1 MKERIERFLKG
12 MREVF
17 GNASVYLKELPT
29 KIFRKVKEVRIYL
42 LQWYIIKEF
51 LVVFLISSFSLTLI
65 AIVFNLVMDISWF
78 TQHQDVLSS
87 KFNYILL
94 VYFLRGPHLYYYIAP
109 LCVLISIAYVIS
121 SMSKNFELVAVVN
134 AGMSLKKLFMPLI
147 LVNVILSFLYFFFLD
162 QVVTYSLKNAR
173 YIERIQIWNDE
184 NFKATDFLV
193 DLKEPIKGSNPNITY
208 TYIGYVSR
216 NGIMSNVAIQKFY
229 DAKNLREMDFK
240 KREFSKGLIEYT
252 ISARYGK
259 WDEKLQNWV
268 LYSVELLKLSPLSEI
283 EDKKKLDKYVPPF
296 KLDKPSYFFPSKYEF
311 EALTLSEMKE
321 ELIKPLS
328 VTLSFDQKN
337 YYQKLMVIYSRP
349 SVSVSL
355 LIAAIIAL
363 GFVKVL
369 SRDLA
374 FANMIFQSVFR
385 YVLYFVSFLGG
396 VYLGEKAILPPVVAA
411 WIANVIFLAYGFYL
425 NYKLKT

>member
-29 KIFRKVKEVRIYL
+29 KIFRKVKEIRIYL

-147 LVNVILSFLYFFFLD
+147 LVNMILSFLYFFFLD

-216 NGIMSNVAIQKFY
+216 NGIMSNVTIQKFY
-229 DAKNLREMDFK
+229 DAENLREMDFK

-268 LYSVELLKLSPLSEI
+268 LYSVELLKLSSLSEI

-337 YYQKLMVIYSRP
+337 YYQKLMMIYSRP
-349 SVSVSL
+349 SISVSL

-411 WIANVIFLAYGFYL
+411 WIANVIFLAYGVYL

>member
-12 MREVF
+12 MRKVF
-17 GNASVYLKELPT
+17 DSASVYLEELP

-134 AGMSLKKLFMPLI
+134 AGMSLKKLFIPLI

-184 NFKATDFLV
+184 NFKTTDFLV
-193 DLKEPIKGSNPNITY
+193 DLKEPIKGRNPNITY

-216 NGIMSNVAIQKFY
+216 NGIMSNMTIQKFY
-229 DAKNLREMDFK
+229 DAENLRGMDFK

-259 WDEKLQNWV
+259 WNEKLQNWV

-337 YYQKLMVIYSRP
+337 YYQKLMMIYSRP
-349 SVSVSL
+349 SISVSL

-411 WIANVIFLAYGFYL
+411 WIANVIFLAYGVYL

>member
-12 MREVF
+12 MRKVF
-17 GNASVYLKELPT
+17 DNASVYLEELP
-29 KIFRKVKEVRIYL
+29 KIFRKVKEIRIYL

-51 LVVFLISSFSLTLI
+51 LVVFLISSLLLTLI

-78 TQHQDVLSS
+78 TQHQNVLSS

-216 NGIMSNVAIQKFY
+216 NGIMSNVTIQKFY

-337 YYQKLMVIYSRP
+337 YYQKLMMIYSRP
-349 SVSVSL
+349 SISVSL

-411 WIANVIFLAYGFYL
+411 WIANFIFLAYGVYL

>member
-12 MREVF
+12 MRKVF
-17 GNASVYLKELPT
+17 GNASVYLEELP
-29 KIFRKVKEVRIYL
+29 KIFRKVKEIRIYL

-216 NGIMSNVAIQKFY
+216 NGIMSNVTIQKFY
-229 DAKNLREMDFK
+229 DAENLREMDFK

-337 YYQKLMVIYSRP
+337 YYQKLMMIYSRP
-349 SVSVSL
+349 SISVSL

-411 WIANVIFLAYGFYL
+411 WIANVIFLAYGVYL

>member
-12 MREVF
+12 MRKVF
-17 GNASVYLKELPT
+17 DNASVYLEELP

-51 LVVFLISSFSLTLI
+51 LVVFLISSLLLTLI

-78 TQHQDVLSS
+78 TQHQNVLSS

-134 AGMSLKKLFMPLI
+134 AGMSLRKLFMPLI

-216 NGIMSNVAIQKFY
+216 NGIMSNVTIQKFY

-337 YYQKLMVIYSRP
+337 YYQKLMMIYSRP
-349 SVSVSL
+349 SISVSL

-411 WIANVIFLAYGFYL
+411 WIANVIFLAYGVYL

>member
-12 MREVF
+12 MRKVF
-17 GNASVYLKELPT
+17 DNASVYLEELP
-29 KIFRKVKEVRIYL
+29 KIFRKVKEIRIYL

-51 LVVFLISSFSLTLI
+51 LVVFLISSLLLTLI

-216 NGIMSNVAIQKFY
+216 NGIMSNVTIQKFY
-229 DAKNLREMDFK
+229 DAENLREMDFK

-337 YYQKLMVIYSRP
+337 YYQKLMMIYSRP
-349 SVSVSL
+349 SISVSL

-411 WIANVIFLAYGFYL
+411 WIANVIFLAYGVYL

>member
-1 MKERIERFLKG
+1 
-12 MREVF
+12 
-17 GNASVYLKELPT
+17 
-29 KIFRKVKEVRIYL
+29 
-42 LQWYIIKEF
+42 
-51 LVVFLISSFSLTLI
+51 
-65 AIVFNLVMDISWF
+65 
-78 TQHQDVLSS
+78 
-87 KFNYILL
+87 
-94 VYFLRGPHLYYYIAP
+94 
-109 LCVLISIAYVIS
+109 
-121 SMSKNFELVAVVN
+121 
-134 AGMSLKKLFMPLI
+134 
-147 LVNVILSFLYFFFLD
+147 VILSFLYFFFLD

-216 NGIMSNVAIQKFY
+216 NGIMSNVTIQKFY

-268 LYSVELLKLSPLSEI
+268 LYGVELLKLSPLSEI

-349 SVSVSL
+349 SISVSL

-411 WIANVIFLAYGFYL
+411 WIANVIFLAYGVYL

>member
-17 GNASVYLKELPT
+17 GNVSVYLEELP
-29 KIFRKVKEVRIYL
+29 KIFRKVKEIRIYL

-51 LVVFLISSFSLTLI
+51 LVVFLISSLLLTLI

-216 NGIMSNVAIQKFY
+216 NGIMSNVTIQKFY
-229 DAKNLREMDFK
+229 DAENLREMDFK

-268 LYSVELLKLSPLSEI
+268 LYGVELLKLSSLSEI
-283 EDKKKLDKYVPPF
+283 EDKKKLDKYVPTF

-349 SVSVSL
+349 SISVSL

-411 WIANVIFLAYGFYL
+411 WIANVIFLAYGVYL

>member
-1 MKERIERFLKG
+1 MKERIGRFLKG

-216 NGIMSNVAIQKFY
+216 NGIMSNVTIQKFY

-337 YYQKLMVIYSRP
+337 YYQKLMMIYSRP

-411 WIANVIFLAYGFYL
+411 WIANVIFLAYGVYL

>member
-12 MREVF
+12 MRKVF
-17 GNASVYLKELPT
+17 GNASVYLEELP
-29 KIFRKVKEVRIYL
+29 KIFRKVKEIRIYL

-216 NGIMSNVAIQKFY
+216 NGIMSNVTIQKFY
-229 DAKNLREMDFK
+229 DAENLREMDFK

-283 EDKKKLDKYVPPF
+283 ENKKKLDKYVPPF

-337 YYQKLMVIYSRP
+337 YYQKLMMIYSRP
-349 SVSVSL
+349 SISVSL

-411 WIANVIFLAYGFYL
+411 WIANVIFLAYGVYL

>member
-12 MREVF
+12 MGKVF
-17 GNASVYLKELPT
+17 DNASVYLEELP
-29 KIFRKVKEVRIYL
+29 KIFRKVKEIRIYL

-51 LVVFLISSFSLTLI
+51 LVVFLISSLLLTLI

-78 TQHQDVLSS
+78 TQHQNVLSS

-134 AGMSLKKLFMPLI
+134 AGMSLRKLFMPLI

-216 NGIMSNVAIQKFY
+216 NGIMSNVTIQKFY

-337 YYQKLMVIYSRP
+337 YYQKLMMIYSRP

-411 WIANVIFLAYGFYL
+411 WIANFIFLAYGVYL

>member
-12 MREVF
+12 MRELF
-17 GNASVYLKELPT
+17 DNASVYLEELP
-29 KIFRKVKEVRIYL
+29 KIFRKVKEIRIYL

-51 LVVFLISSFSLTLI
+51 LVVFLISSLLLTLI

-208 TYIGYVSR
+208 TYIWYVSR
-216 NGIMSNVAIQKFY
+216 NGIMSNVTIQKFY
-229 DAKNLREMDFK
+229 DAENLREMDFK

-268 LYSVELLKLSPLSEI
+268 LYGVELLKLSSLSEI
-283 EDKKKLDKYVPPF
+283 EDKKKLDKYVPTF

-349 SVSVSL
+349 SISVSL

-411 WIANVIFLAYGFYL
+411 WIANVIFLAYGVYL

>member
-17 GNASVYLKELPT
+17 GNVSVYLEELP

-51 LVVFLISSFSLTLI
+51 LVVFLISSLLLTLI

-216 NGIMSNVAIQKFY
+216 NGIMSNVTIQKFY
-229 DAKNLREMDFK
+229 DAENLREMDFK

-268 LYSVELLKLSPLSEI
+268 LYGVELLKLSPLSEI

-349 SVSVSL
+349 SISVSL

-411 WIANVIFLAYGFYL
+411 WIANVIFLAYGVYL

>member
-1 MKERIERFLKG
+1 MKESIERFLKG
-12 MREVF
+12 MRKVF
-17 GNASVYLKELPT
+17 DNASVYLEELP

-51 LVVFLISSFSLTLI
+51 LVVFLISSLLLTLI

-147 LVNVILSFLYFFFLD
+147 LVNVVLSFLYFFFLD

-216 NGIMSNVAIQKFY
+216 NGIMSNVTIQKFY

-337 YYQKLMVIYSRP
+337 YYQKLMMIYSRP
-349 SVSVSL
+349 SISVSL

-411 WIANVIFLAYGFYL
+411 WIANFIFLAYGVYL

>member
-17 GNASVYLKELPT
+17 GNVSVYLEELP

-51 LVVFLISSFSLTLI
+51 LVVFLISSLLLTLI

-216 NGIMSNVAIQKFY
+216 NGIMSNVTIQKFY
-229 DAKNLREMDFK
+229 DAENLREMDFK

-268 LYSVELLKLSPLSEI
+268 LYGVELLKLSSLSEI
-283 EDKKKLDKYVPPF
+283 EDKKKLDKYVPTF

-349 SVSVSL
+349 SISVSL

-411 WIANVIFLAYGFYL
+411 WIANVIFLAYGVYL

>member
-17 GNASVYLKELPT
+17 GNASVYLEELP
-29 KIFRKVKEVRIYL
+29 KIFIKVKEIRIYL

-51 LVVFLISSFSLTLI
+51 LVVFLISSLLLTLI

-78 TQHQDVLSS
+78 TQHQNVLSS

-134 AGMSLKKLFMPLI
+134 AGMSLRKLFMPLI

-216 NGIMSNVAIQKFY
+216 NGIMSNVTIQKFY

-337 YYQKLMVIYSRP
+337 YYQKLMMIYSRP

-411 WIANVIFLAYGFYL
+411 WIANVIFLAYGVYL

>member
-12 MREVF
+12 MRELF
-17 GNASVYLKELPT
+17 GNVSVYLEELP

-51 LVVFLISSFSLTLI
+51 LVVFLISSLLLTLI

-216 NGIMSNVAIQKFY
+216 NGIMSNVTIQKFY
-229 DAKNLREMDFK
+229 DAENLREMDFK

-268 LYSVELLKLSPLSEI
+268 LYGVELLKLSSLSEI
-283 EDKKKLDKYVPPF
+283 EDKKKLDKYVPTF

-349 SVSVSL
+349 SISVSL

-411 WIANVIFLAYGFYL
+411 WIANVIFLAYGVYL

>member
-17 GNASVYLKELPT
+17 GNASVYLEELP
-29 KIFRKVKEVRIYL
+29 KIFRKVKEIRIYL

-51 LVVFLISSFSLTLI
+51 LVVFLISSLLLTLI

-216 NGIMSNVAIQKFY
+216 NGIMSNVTIQKFY
-229 DAKNLREMDFK
+229 DAENLREMDFK

-268 LYSVELLKLSPLSEI
+268 LYGVELLKLSPLSEI

-349 SVSVSL
+349 SISVSL

-411 WIANVIFLAYGFYL
+411 WIANVIFLAYGVYL

>member
-1 MKERIERFLKG
+1 
-12 MREVF
+12 
-17 GNASVYLKELPT
+17 
-29 KIFRKVKEVRIYL
+29 
-42 LQWYIIKEF
+42 
-51 LVVFLISSFSLTLI
+51 
-65 AIVFNLVMDISWF
+65 
-78 TQHQDVLSS
+78 
-87 KFNYILL
+87 
-94 VYFLRGPHLYYYIAP
+94 
-109 LCVLISIAYVIS
+109 
-121 SMSKNFELVAVVN
+121 
-134 AGMSLKKLFMPLI
+134 
-147 LVNVILSFLYFFFLD
+147 
-162 QVVTYSLKNAR
+162 
-173 YIERIQIWNDE
+173 
-184 NFKATDFLV
+184 
-193 DLKEPIKGSNPNITY
+193 
-208 TYIGYVSR
+208 
-216 NGIMSNVAIQKFY
+216 MSNVTIQKFY

-337 YYQKLMVIYSRP
+337 YYQKLMMIYSRP
-349 SVSVSL
+349 SISVSL

-411 WIANVIFLAYGFYL
+411 WIANVIFLAYGVYL

>member
-12 MREVF
+12 MRKVF
-17 GNASVYLKELPT
+17 DNASVYLEELP
-29 KIFRKVKEVRIYL
+29 KIFRKVKEIRIYL

-65 AIVFNLVMDISWF
+65 AIVFNLIMDISWF

-94 VYFLRGPHLYYYIAP
+94 VYFLRGPYLYYYIAP

-216 NGIMSNVAIQKFY
+216 NGIMSNVTIQKFY

-337 YYQKLMVIYSRP
+337 YYQKLMMIYSRP

-411 WIANVIFLAYGFYL
+411 WIANVIFLAYGVYL

>member
-12 MREVF
+12 MRKVF
-17 GNASVYLKELPT
+17 DNASVYLEELP
-29 KIFRKVKEVRIYL
+29 KIFRKVKEIRIYL

-51 LVVFLISSFSLTLI
+51 LVVFLISSLLLTLI

-216 NGIMSNVAIQKFY
+216 NGIMSNVTIQKFY
-229 DAKNLREMDFK
+229 DAENLREMDFK

-337 YYQKLMVIYSRP
+337 YYQKLMMIYSRP

-411 WIANVIFLAYGFYL
+411 WIANVIFLAYGVYL

>member
-12 MREVF
+12 MRKVF
-17 GNASVYLKELPT
+17 GNASVYLEELP

-216 NGIMSNVAIQKFY
+216 NGIMSNVTIQKFY

-337 YYQKLMVIYSRP
+337 YYQKLMIIYSRP
-349 SVSVSL
+349 SISVSL

-411 WIANVIFLAYGFYL
+411 WIANVIFLAYGVYL

>member
-12 MREVF
+12 MRKVF
-17 GNASVYLKELPT
+17 DNALVYLEELP

-51 LVVFLISSFSLTLI
+51 LVVFLISSLLLTLI

-216 NGIMSNVAIQKFY
+216 NGIMSNVTIQKFY

-268 LYSVELLKLSPLSEI
+268 LYGVELLKLSPLSEI
-283 EDKKKLDKYVPPF
+283 EDKRKLDKYVPPF

-349 SVSVSL
+349 SISVSL

-396 VYLGEKAILPPVVAA
+396 IYLGEKAILPPVVAA
-411 WIANVIFLAYGFYL
+411 WIANVIFLAYGVYL